1 MGAIRSAGLVVG
13 RGRNMQLRLWS
24 LLGFAAMAGSLVAL
38 FLNGSLLLL
47 NPAVIATQSVAI
59 VLVIA
64 GRRYLGLRSFH
75 VGAEP
80 THGALVREGPYRVIR
95 HPIYAGVCLFVWAAA
110 VSHRTPPTLVL
121 TALVTIGAVIR
132 MLCEEHLLEKHY
144 PEYAGYARA
153 TKRIIPY
160 VI

>member
-1 MGAIRSAGLVVG
+1 
-13 RGRNMQLRLWS
+13 MQLRLWS

-38 FLNGSLLLL
+38 FLDGSLLSLD
-47 NPAVIATQSVAI
+47 PAVIAAQSAAV

-64 GRRYLGLRSFH
+64 GRHYLGLRSFH

-80 THGALVREGPYRVIR
+80 THGVLVTEGPYRLIR

-110 VSHRTPPTLVL
+110 VSRHTPPTFILA
-121 TALVTIGAVIR
+121 ALVTIGAVTR
-132 MLCEEHLLEKHY
+132 MLCEEHLLAKHY
-144 PEYAGYARA
+144 PEYAEYARA